1 MVKIGFIVEGPSD
14 ARIIRSENF
23 VTILAENDLELV
35 DIIVPEGKTHFFHP
49 HAQLETIRPKVESY
63 IKRLEDKGAEKILF
77 LVDLDN
83 EPCYTSVRSK
93 IPHRPTDSVIICKIA
108 LEAWYL
114 ADTNLMSAILSGNH
128 FTELPEEIENPF
140 DEIKNLLLERTES
153 GVGNKII
160 LANKVIK
167 NGFSI
172 VNSAAHPQCPSARYF
187 IEKLQSFN

>member
-14 ARIIRSENF
+14 AKIIRSENF
-23 VTILAENDLELV
+23 GDLLAENDLELV

-49 HAQLETIRPKVESY
+49 NAEFETIRPKVESY

-77 LVDLDN
+77 LVDLDT
-83 EPCYTSVRSK
+83 EPCYTSVKSK

-114 ADTNLMSAILSGNH
+114 ADTKLMSSILRENH
-128 FTELPEEIENPF
+128 FTEFPEEMENPF
-140 DEIKNLLLERTES
+140 EKIKNLLLEKTES

-172 VNSAAHPQCPSARYF
+172 VHSATHPQCPSALYF
-187 IEKLQSFN
+187 INKLQSFN